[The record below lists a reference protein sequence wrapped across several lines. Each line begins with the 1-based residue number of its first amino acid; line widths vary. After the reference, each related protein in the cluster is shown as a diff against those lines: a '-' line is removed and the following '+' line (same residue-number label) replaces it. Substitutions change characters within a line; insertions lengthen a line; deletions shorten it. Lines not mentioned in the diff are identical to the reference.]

1 MRIGIDASR
10 AFLKDR
16 TGIEEYSY
24 QVIKHL
30 THEIKNDQVILYI
43 RKNQS
48 ASRRIDFEIPKTWE
62 IKTINFY
69 YLWTQ
74 LGLSL
79 EMLLHPVDV
88 LFIPAHTVPCIHPK
102 NTIVTIHGLEYE
114 FCPEAYSFLERMYMR
129 CSIKNSCQ
137 WAKKII
143 AVSENTKKDL
153 IKLYKVP
160 EGKIEVIYEGI
171 PACHSERSE
180 ESRKNIDN
188 INGAGSFPAAAGQ
201 DDSDKYLLFIG
212 RLEERKNVVGII
224 KAFEILKE
232 QYKIPHK
239 LILAGKSGF
248 GYEKIKSE
256 IANVNCTKDIIE
268 LGFVDEEKKQELL
281 KNTDVFVFPSF
292 YEGFGLPILE
302 AQNAGVPVVASN
314 NSSMPEITGCHSD
327 PPAGGEESQNITGSF
342 VNTQDDTCSALLVN
356 PNNAEEI
363 ADAIY
368 KLISDENLKNA
379 IIEKGK
385 KNVTRFSWDKC
396 AKEIV
401 KILWII
407 QK

>member
-24 QVIKHL
+24 QVIRHL
-30 THEIKNDQVILYI
+30 TQEIKNDQVILYL
-43 RKNQS
+43 RKNQK
-48 ASRRIDFEIPKTWE
+48 IDFEIPKNW
-62 IKTINFY
+62 KTKAIGFY

-74 LGLSL
+74 IGLSL

-102 NTIVTIHGLEYE
+102 KTIVTVHGLEYE
-114 FCPEAYSFLERMYMR
+114 FCSQAYSFLERMYMR

-137 WAKKII
+137 WAKTII
-143 AVSENTKKDL
+143 AVSKNTKKDL
-153 IKLYKVP
+153 LKLYKVP
-160 EGKIEVIYEGI
+160 EEKISVIYEGYADSSKFQI
-171 PACHSERSE
+171 PNFKSNPNDQIS
-180 ESRKNIDN
+180 K
-188 INGAGSFPAAAGQ
+188 P
-201 DDSDKYLLFIG
+201 YLLFIG

-232 QYKIPHK
+232 QYKISHK

-248 GYEKIKSE
+248 GYEKIKSQML
-256 IANVNCTKDIIE
+256 NVNCSKDIIE
-268 LGFVDEEKKQELL
+268 LGFVNEEEKWKLL
-281 KNTDVFVFPSF
+281 KNTDVFIFPTL

-302 AQNAGVPVVASN
+302 AQSANVPVVASN
-314 NSSMPEITGCHSD
+314 NSSIPEVT
-327 PPAGGEESQNITGSF
+327 NGS
-342 VNTQDDTCSALLVN
+342 VLLVN

-368 KLISDENLKNA
+368 KLISDESLRNA

-385 KNVTRFSWDKC
+385 KNITRFSWDEC

-401 KILWII
+401 KIL
-407 QK
+407 